1 MNTLQPMPGP
11 FGVALRY
18 SGVVILLAAYGGQV

>member
-1 MNTLQPMPGP
+1 MNTSQPMPGP
-11 FGVALRY
+11 FGVAFRY